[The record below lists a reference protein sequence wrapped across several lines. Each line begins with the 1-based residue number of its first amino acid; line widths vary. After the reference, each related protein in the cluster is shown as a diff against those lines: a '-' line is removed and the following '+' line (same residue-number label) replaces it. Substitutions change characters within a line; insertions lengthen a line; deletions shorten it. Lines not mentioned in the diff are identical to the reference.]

1 MTITKYKTPDTAI
14 FGLNSERERVFF
26 EDIRKVQDNK
36 ELINLVKIR
45 NQIFFIDQ
53 VQVLDDHKC
62 AFPLVHMTVLGIKNL
77 TKLLNG
83 TNDAGQEEVC
93 KVLEQMNPL
102 FLEKMDLIKYV
113 EFWDDRVWDFNDN
126 LSYVF
131 YNLVFT
137 DLKRGYSLDYGEDVT
152 LVKWEDIYFRLNPG
166 WLWNQYKN
174 FVETVFD
181 NLTEEQETLIANY
194 IRTELLV

>member
-26 EDIRKVQDNK
+26 GDVRKVQDNK

-53 VQVLDDHKC
+53 VQVLDDNKC
-62 AFPLVHMTVLGIKNL
+62 AFPLMHMTIFGIKNL

-83 TNDAGQEEVC
+83 TNDVSQEEVC

-102 FLEKMDLIKYV
+102 FLEKVDLTKYV
-113 EFWDDRVWDFNDN
+113 NFWDDRVWDFNDN

-131 YNLVFT
+131 YNLAFT
-137 DLKRGYSLDYGEDVT
+137 DLKKGYSLDYGEDVT
-152 LVKWEDIYFRLNPG
+152 LVEWEDIYFRLNPG
-166 WLWNQYKN
+166 WLWNSYRNYAEK
-174 FVETVFD
+174 VFD
-181 NLTEEQETLIANY
+181 NLSETEESLTSNY
-194 IRTELLV
+194 IREELLK

>member
-26 EDIRKVQDNK
+26 GDARKVQDNK

-53 VQVLDDHKC
+53 VQVLDDHKS
-62 AFPLVHMTVLGIKNL
+62 AFPLVHMTILGIKSL

-83 TNDAGQEEVC
+83 NSEADQEEIC
-93 KVLEQMNPL
+93 KVLEQMNSL
-102 FLEKMDLIKYV
+102 FLEKVDLIKYT
-113 EFWDDRVWDFNDN
+113 EFWDDRTWDFNDN

-131 YNLVFT
+131 YNLAFT
-137 DLKRGYSLDYGEDVT
+137 DFKKGYSLDYGEDVT
-152 LVKWEDIYFRLNPG
+152 LVEWEDIYFKLNPG

-181 NLTEEQETLIANY
+181 NLTEEQETTIANY